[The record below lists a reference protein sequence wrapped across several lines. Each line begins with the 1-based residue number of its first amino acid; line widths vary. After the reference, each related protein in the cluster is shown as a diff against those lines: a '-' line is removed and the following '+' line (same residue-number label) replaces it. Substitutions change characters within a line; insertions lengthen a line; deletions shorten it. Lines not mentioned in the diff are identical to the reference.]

1 MRQWQADAC
10 KLQGGLHSA
19 DDDNDHPMRRGAP
32 DTGKSAS
39 RKPPQLATTAD
50 GAAAKVA
57 AIEELSSLADVLELE
72 EQRRRPGA
80 RVEASS
86 SQKGARPRAR
96 VEARGRAAMWSQ
108 RRRWSTRGEEER
120 DQIGCVAYHVAD
132 DVHHPHRSRSFSS
145 DRSDSGR
152 HVLEIRNGADRS
164 KRRFTHRLYQLFIDV
179 SKKMCG

>member
-19 DDDNDHPMRRGAP
+19 DDDSDHPMRRGAP

-39 RKPPQLATTAD
+39 RKPPQLATTTD

-57 AIEELSSLADVLELE
+57 AVEELSSLAGVLELE

-80 RVEASS
+80 SVEASS

-96 VEARGRAAMWSQ
+96 VEAQGGAAMGSR
-108 RRRWSTRGEEER
+108 RRRWSTREEGER
-120 DQIGCVAYHVAD
+120 DQIGCVAYHIAD

-145 DRSDSGR
+145 DQSDRGR

-164 KRRFTHRLYQLFIDV
+164 KCRFTVKICLVYNDSPKIW
-179 SKKMCG
+179 